1 MAVKKEQP
9 ANKSNSGS
17 NKNLSPDV
25 FPEMAETLPGIVFRL
40 HLHENNRMQFLNKSA
55 VFVTGYGEEEL
66 PRGEICPIISLIIEE
81 DRPAVKAEL
90 QQALTG
96 GRPFT
101 LQYRLRHK
109 NGNIRYM
116 LEQGNPVKGK
126 DGRIKYIDGLI
137 NDITCFKQ
145 LEKDLQESEIR
156 FRQMAEHI
164 NEVFWLSDKYLTK
177 ILYISPAYERIWG
190 RSCQSL
196 YQKPSSFMDSIHP
209 EDQEEI
215 IPFIINNIAKGYD
228 KEFRIIRPDGSVRWI
243 HDRAFPIR
251 DEKGEIYRTAGI
263 ATDITDWKETEQLLR
278 EQSQI
283 IDQIHDSV
291 IMTDLDG
298 YVTYWNKGAE
308 RMFGY
313 TSKDTLGQH
322 ISLLYTK
329 EQLSLLQNEIIA
341 PLKKKGEH
349 VIEIPLKGISG
360 RSFFVHLSL
369 SIIKDATGRPKRM
382 IGYCMDIDERRKA
395 ELELQL
401 QADKLGSIL
410 ESISDGFFS
419 VDNNWRY
426 TYVNSQAE
434 KMLGTKREDLLNHT
448 IWEVFPEAIGT
459 TFDKE
464 YHKALSRKKTTSFV
478 EFYKPMAKWFEVHV
492 YPFAEGLSV
501 YFQDVTERI
510 LVEKELSA
518 RANRQRIITDLGL
531 SALSGKELSVIL
543 NEAPEKLTNTLEVKY
558 AKILELL
565 PDGKSLL
572 LRTGKGW
579 KKGYVGK
586 ARVETSVKSQAGY
599 TLQSKKP
606 VVVEDFRKEKRFQIP
621 QLLKEHQVQSGISTI
636 IYGTN
641 KPFGVLGLHSDKPRK
656 FTDSEV
662 DFVQSIAN
670 TIALAISNDEANRA
684 LQHSEQRFRSIF
696 EHAAAGMVTTDIKGK
711 FLQVNPKF
719 CRFLGY
725 TEKELLQLTVRE
737 ITFPEDQ
744 EVTDTQFQLASV
756 GNHKVFDL
764 AKRYVCKNGKVVWGH
779 TTTAWVYDSKS
790 KPLYCIKLIQDITR
804 LKDTEQALRES
815 EEKFRT
821 IVETAPNLILI
832 SNEKGENIY
841 VSPNCKEITGYS
853 QQELLGKVRWWVHK
867 DDIKKARKL
876 FDLAFKK
883 GTGYKNFEYKAVRKN
898 GKIWYASSSWNSMK
912 DENGEVKGLVLET
925 IDITEKKQAEEQLKK
940 SREQLRKL
948 SIHLQTVREEEQKR
962 IARKIHDEIG
972 QMLVGLQMNLSW
984 LSEQIA
990 PENTVLMEKIN
1001 YLKERTEESIDVVE
1015 KIASELRPRMLDV
1028 LGLKEA
1034 ILWHLQE
1041 LKETR
1046 GIRFVYKSVPQSLA
1060 LSPDYS
1066 SVLYRLFQETMAN
1079 VTRHSNATEVR
1090 VYLKKNKNFINFK
1103 IEDNGTGITR
1113 DQIDDPN
1120 SFGIIG
1126 MQERIKHLNGKI
1138 SIKGIPDKGTQIQIK
1153 LPLQNPEKLDD

>member
-1 MAVKKEQP
+1 MKKLEQNP
-9 ANKSNSGS
+9 SEHSSSEFFRKLAENANNIFYR
-17 NKNLSPDV
+17 LVLLPDIKFEYISDSV
-25 FPEMAETLPGIVFRL
+25 SE
-40 HLHENNRMQFLNKSA
+40 
-55 VFVTGYGEEEL
+55 VTGYTPEDHYSNPEL
-66 PRGEICPIISLIIEE
+66 GFKIVHPEDIKILQKIKDGTEISKNAQIIRWI
-81 DRPAVKAEL
+81 
-90 QQALTG
+90 
-96 GRPFT
+96 
-101 LQYRLRHK
+101 HK
-109 NGNIRYM
+109 NGNIIWT
-116 LEQGNPVKGK
+116 EHHIIPVTDK
-126 DGRIKYIDGLI
+126 DGNILAIEGIAR
-137 NDITCFKQ
+137 DITKRQ
-145 LEKDLQESEIR
+145 KMEIILQDSENR

-164 NEVFWLSDKYLTK
+164 HEVFWLCNRDISKV
-177 ILYISPAYERIWG
+177 LYISPAYEEIWG

-196 YQKPSSFMDSIHP
+196 YNNPKSFLDPVHP
-209 EDQEEI
+209 EDRDEV
-215 IPFIINNIAKGYD
+215 IPFILNYITKGYD
-228 KEFRIIRPDGSVRWI
+228 KEFRIIRPDGSVRWVR
-243 HDRAFPIR
+243 DRAFPIR
-251 DEKGEIYRTAGI
+251 DEKGEIYRIAGI
-263 ATDITDWKETEQLLR
+263 ATDITGRKETEQLLR

-291 IMTDLDG
+291 
-298 YVTYWNKGAE
+298 VTTNMEGFIANWNIGAE
-308 RMFGY
+308 KMFGY
-313 TSKDTLGQH
+313 TADEVIGKH
-322 ISLLYTK
+322 ISFLYTP
-329 EQLSLLQNEIIA
+329 EQHPLLENEIIA

-349 VIEIPLKGISG
+349 TIEVPLRNKTG
-360 RSFFVHLSL
+360 RAFYIHLSL
-369 SIIKDATGRPKRM
+369 SLIKDEKGNPRRM
-382 IGYCMDIDERRKA
+382 VGYCMDIDERKRA

-426 TYVNSQAE
+426 TYLNSQAE

-448 IWEVFPEAIGT
+448 IWEVYPEAIGT

-464 YHKALSRKKTTSFV
+464 YHKALSRKKTTSFF

-641 KPFGVLGLHSDKPRK
+641 KPFGVLGIHSDKPRK

-670 TIALAISNDEANRA
+670 TIALAISNDKASKA
-684 LQHSEQRFRSIF
+684 LHASEQRFRSIF
-696 EHAAAGMVTTDIKGK
+696 EHAAAGMVTTDINGR

-719 CRFLGY
+719 CRLLGY
-725 TEKELLQLTVRE
+725 TEKELHKLTVRDVTYE
-737 ITFPEDQ
+737 EDL
-744 EVTDTQFQLASV
+744 EVTDTQFKQVAR

-764 AKRYVCKNGKVVWGH
+764 VKRYVRKNGKVVWGH
-779 TTTAWVYDSKS
+779 TTTAWIYDFQS
-790 KPLYCIKLIQDITR
+790 KPLYCIKLIQDITSA
-804 LKDTEQALRES
+804 KQAEQALRES

-821 IVETAPNLILI
+821 IVETAPSLILI
-832 SNEKGENIY
+832 SNEKGKNIY
-841 VSPNCKEITGYS
+841 VSPNCEEITGYS
-853 QQELLGKVRWWVHK
+853 QKEILGRVRWWIHK
-867 DDIKKARKL
+867 DDIEKARKL
-876 FDLAFKK
+876 FDLAHKE
-883 GTGYKNFEYKAVRKN
+883 GTGYKNFEYKAVKKN

-912 DENGEVKGLVLET
+912 DENGEVKGVVLET
-925 IDITEKKQAEEQLKK
+925 IDISEKKQAEKQLKK
-940 SREQLRKL
+940 SREQLRQL
-948 SIHLQTVREEEQKR
+948 SIHLQSVREEEQER
-962 IARKIHDEIG
+962 ISRKIHDEIG

-984 LSEQIA
+984 LSEKIS
-990 PENTVLMEKIN
+990 PEEEELRRKIV
-1001 YLKERTEESIDVVE
+1001 YLQERTEESIDMVE

-1034 ILWHLQE
+1034 IRWHLQE
-1041 LKETR
+1041 LKETT
-1046 GIRFVYKSVPQSLA
+1046 GIQSVYKFIPANISLDTNH
-1060 LSPDYS
+1060 ST
-1066 SVLYRLFQETMAN
+1066 VLYRLFQESLAN
-1079 VTRHSNATEVR
+1079 IVRHSKATR
-1090 VYLKKNKNFINFK
+1090 VTVSLKKDQKMLHFK
-1103 IEDNGTGITR
+1103 IEDNGIGITR
-1113 DQIDDPN
+1113 EQIESPD
-1120 SFGIIG
+1120 SFGIMG
-1126 MQERIKHLNGKI
+1126 MQERVHNLNGEI
-1138 SIKGIPDKGTQIQIK
+1138 SIRGNPDDGTQIQIK
-1153 LPLQNPEKLDD
+1153 LPLKNPEKPND